1 MGAVLI
7 STKGQIVLPIAVR
20 SALGLKPGMR
30 VNVEVDGK
38 KALITAAPQK
48 KATSLEAIRSR
59 LKYDG
64 PVISVAAMRVT
75 DYKA

>member
-1 MGAVLI
+1 MSAALI

-20 SALGLKPGMR
+20 QALGLKPGMR

-38 KALITAAPQK
+38 KALITAAPSK
-48 KATSLEAIRSR
+48 KATTLKEIQSL

-64 PVISVAAMRVT
+64 PAISVAQMRVT
-75 DYKA
+75 KYKS